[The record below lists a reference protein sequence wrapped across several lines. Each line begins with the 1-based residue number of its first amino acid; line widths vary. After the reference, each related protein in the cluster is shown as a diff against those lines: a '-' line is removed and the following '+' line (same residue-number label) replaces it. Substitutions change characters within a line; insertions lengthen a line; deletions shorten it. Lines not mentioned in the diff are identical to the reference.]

1 MNSARQSAVGA
12 RRARPWL
19 LALALLG
26 WVLACCAL
34 RFLFLEEERWLAWC
48 AESPGRLACRARAW
62 LGWAIHVRLLAWL
75 ALPPA
80 LLAFCMAGGWGRRL
94 AGWALAPAL
103 AGLVLYAVTPAS
115 FATLLALLRLVR
127 AEASVAPEGVGE
139 QHQHGDDLQSAE
151 QHADR

>member
-1 MNSARQSAVGA
+1 MMKTARMGPA
-12 RRARPWL
+12 RVRGWSW
-19 LALALLG
+19 ALALLV

-48 AESPGRLACRARAW
+48 ADSPERLACRARAG
-62 LGWAIHVRLLAWL
+62 LGWGIHVRALAWL

-80 LLAFCMAGGWGRRL
+80 VLGFCLRGVPGRRL
-94 AGWALAPAL
+94 ALWALVPSL

-139 QHQHGDDLQSAE
+139 QHQHGDDFQAAE